1 MRRYGEEIFEPRTEA
16 EPRRVPWD
24 ERWSADDVIFALEPF
39 VEEKRAARI
48 LAVAERRIG
57 NIVVVLDSP
66 RDPFNGAAILRS
78 SEALGLT
85 EVHVIPALEPFLAS
99 RRVARGTQRWID
111 LIEHASPELAISELE
126 QRGFELIATHPA
138 GQLVPEHLGRV
149 PRFALVLG
157 NEHRGI
163 SEPLLSA
170 CRRSVR
176 VPMRGFV
183 ESLNVSVTAAI
194 LLAAATRDRPGDLSS
209 AERRRL
215 YARGLWLSIPRAR
228 EVVEA
233 RGPAP
238 YAPLAARAE
247 E

>member
-1 MRRYGEEIFEPRTEA
+1 MRRFGDDVFEPSS
-16 EPRRVPWD
+16 EPRLVPWD
-24 ERWSADDVIFALEPF
+24 ARWSADDVIYALEQF

-48 LAVAERRIG
+48 REVAERRIG

-66 RDPFNGAAILRS
+66 RDPFNGAAILRT

-85 EVHVIPALEPFLAS
+85 EMHVIPTVEPFLAS

-111 LIEHASPELAISELE
+111 LVEHASPERGISELE
-126 QRGFELIATHPA
+126 RRDFELIATHPE
-138 GQLVPEHLGRV
+138 GGLVPDDLAHV
-149 PRFALVLG
+149 TRFALVLG

-163 SEPLLSA
+163 SEPLARA

-183 ESLNVSVTAAI
+183 ESLNISVTAAI
-194 LLAAATRDRPGDLSS
+194 LLAAATRDRPGDLSL
-209 AERRRL
+209 AERRAL

-233 RGPAP
+233 RGHAP
-238 YAPLAARAE
+238 QIADAE

>member
-1 MRRYGEEIFEPRTEA
+1 MRRFGDDVFQPSTEPRL
-16 EPRRVPWD
+16 VPWD
-24 ERWSADDVIFALEPF
+24 ARWSADDVIFALEPF

-48 LAVAERRIG
+48 FQVAERRIG
-57 NIVVVLDSP
+57 NVVVVLDSP
-66 RDPFNGAAILRS
+66 RDPYNGAAILRT

-85 EVHVIPALEPFLAS
+85 ELHVIPSVEPFLAS

-111 LIEHASPELAISELE
+111 LLEHASPELAIAELE
-126 QRGFELIATHPA
+126 RRGFELVASHPE
-138 GQLVPEHLGRV
+138 GELLPDDLSGL

-163 SEPLLSA
+163 SEPLARA

-194 LLAAATRDRPGDLSS
+194 LLAAATRNRPGDLPP
-209 AERRRL
+209 AARRAL
-215 YARGLWLSIPRAR
+215 YARGLWLSIPRAQ

-233 RGPAP
+233 RCHAGLPV
-238 YAPLAARAE
+238 RAE